1 MTALFEM
8 RIRVGGD
15 PREFSEFLTLCD
27 ELAKLNHPACPD
39 VDWAK
44 VEQLCLT
51 LFERNGAEVQTVAYF
66 ALARSYLHGL
76 EGMTEGVTLI
86 EALGREW
93 SYLWPP
99 MSSVRVD
106 ILAWLF
112 AQLQPLL
119 RSMDTGPRSVP
130 ALIQLDAKLERLN
143 RLLLREVEFP
153 IVTLASLRQ
162 QVSNLMYRL
171 ERNAVAGQPVLQMT
185 RAPEPA
191 FVMPVVILPTPR
203 LPEVPAL
210 ALETTRRRTGWWLL
224 ALAAV
229 LAIASWVGWKTWLAS
244 PESDGSTSLVSIF
257 KQEQTIPDPLHLDS
271 LSLFDA
277 GKAELKPD
285 SDKVLINALLA
296 IKSRPGWLIVIV
308 GHTDA
313 TGDPQQNL
321 QLSQARAS
329 AVRDWL
335 QRVGEIPSGCFAVQG
350 VAASLPIASND
361 TEAGRI
367 ANRRVDIR
375 LVPQTGGCG

>member
-15 PREFSEFLTLCD
+15 PRNFSEFVALCD
-27 ELAKLNHPACPD
+27 ELAKLNHSACPD

-44 VEQLCLT
+44 VEHLCLT
-51 LFERNGAEVQTVAYF
+51 LFEKNGAEVQTVAYF
-66 ALARSYLHGL
+66 VLARSYLHGL
-76 EGMTEGVTLI
+76 KGMTEGLTLI

-93 SYLWPP
+93 STLWPP

-119 RSMDTGPRSVP
+119 RRMDLNTRSVP
-130 ALIQLDAKLERLN
+130 ALTQLGIKLERLN
-143 RLLLREVEFP
+143 GMLQREVLSP
-153 IVTLASLRQ
+153 IATLESLRQ
-162 QVSNLMYRL
+162 HVGNLICRL
-171 ERNAVAGQPVLQMT
+171 ERNIVAGQPMQELART
-185 RAPEPA
+185 SEPA

-203 LPEVPAL
+203 FPEAPASRPEAKRRNAGL
-210 ALETTRRRTGWWLL
+210 WLFALV
-224 ALAAV
+224 AV
-229 LAIASWVGWKTWLAS
+229 LVSASWVGWKTWMAS
-244 PESDGSTSLVSIF
+244 SESDGSIGLASIF
-257 KQEQTIPDPLHLDS
+257 KPEQTIPEPLHLDS

-277 GKAELKPD
+277 GKSELKPD
-285 SDKVLINALLA
+285 SDKVLINALMT

-321 QLSQARAS
+321 LLSHARAS

-350 VAASLPIASND
+350 VAASQPVASDD
-361 TEAGRI
+361 TESGRI

-375 LVPQTGGCG
+375 LVPQKGQCG

>member
-15 PREFSEFLTLCD
+15 PRDFSEFVALCD
-27 ELAKLNHPACPD
+27 ELTKLNHSACPD

-44 VEQLCLT
+44 VEHLCLT
-51 LFERNGAEVQTVAYF
+51 LFEKNGAEVQTVAYF
-66 ALARSYLHGL
+66 VLARSYLHGL
-76 EGMTEGVTLI
+76 EGMTEGLTLI

-93 SYLWPP
+93 SCLWPP

-112 AQLQPLL
+112 AQMQPLL
-119 RSMDTGPRSVP
+119 RRMNLSTRSVA
-130 ALIQLDAKLERLN
+130 ALVQLDVKLERLN
-143 RLLLREVEFP
+143 AMLQREVQTP
-153 IVTLASLRQ
+153 IATLDSLRQ
-162 QVSNLMYRL
+162 HVGNLMYRL
-171 ERNAVAGQPVLQMT
+171 ERNIVAGQPMQELART
-185 RAPEPA
+185 PEPA

-203 LPEVPAL
+203 FPEAPASNPK
-210 ALETTRRRTGWWLL
+210 AKRRHAGLWLF

-229 LAIASWVGWKTWLAS
+229 LAAASWAGWTIWMAS
-244 PESDGSTSLVSIF
+244 TESDGSTGLVSIF
-257 KQEQTIPDPLHLDS
+257 KQEQRIPEPLHLDS

-277 GKAELKPD
+277 GKSELRPD
-285 SDKVLINALLA
+285 SDKVLINALMA
-296 IKSRPGWLIVIV
+296 IKSRPGWLVVIV

-313 TGDPQQNL
+313 TGDSQQNL
-321 QLSQARAS
+321 QLSHARAS

-350 VAASLPIASND
+350 VAASQPIASDD
-361 TEAGRI
+361 TEPGRI

-375 LVPQTGGCG
+375 LVPQKGECG